1 MTEPMKQHGAFSWVE
16 LVTSDVE
23 AAKKFYMKL
32 FGWTTEAVP
41 MGGMSYTVVKV
52 GGEDAGGIMAM
63 PPQAGGAPPH
73 WGLYVTVDDVDATA
87 KLAEKMGAR
96 IIVPPKDIP
105 DVGRFCLFQDPQG
118 AFLSAITYFHP

>member
-1 MTEPMKQHGAFSWVE
+1 MTEPMKQHGAFSWHE
-16 LVTSDVE
+16 LVTTDVE
-23 AAKKFYMKL
+23 AAKNFYMKL
-32 FGWTTEAVP
+32 FGWTTEEVA
-41 MGGMSYTVVKV
+41 MGGMNYVVVKA

-63 PPQAGGAPPH
+63 PPQAKGAPPH
-73 WGLYVTVDDVDATA
+73 WGIYVTVDDVDATA